1 MPRSKNNTEKTR
13 NIWMF
18 PRNIRRTDAW
28 KVARILSLF
37 DAAIREGKSRKEVEK
52 GFIQNLKKANL
63 QTGRALE
70 TRDKD
75 PGDFRTYK
83 TQLSCLGLIFENQTG
98 KIDFTKA
105 GRDILKGI
113 SPLKILQS
121 QVLRHQYPSC
131 YTLSSQVKIDQD
143 IKLRPFVVILKLLL
157 DKRLGGY
164 LTNEESSIPAA
175 VGKIEHDHDEMVE
188 KILELRAGG
197 SFMEITRQDSLR
209 TIRIAP
215 GELKKEELMNIGN
228 TFLNVLIGV
237 RFIEKDESHPGP
249 ARYVMNPEHI
259 DQVEKAC
266 QTSFTPIRNP
276 ELNESFQRSYGA
288 WDGKKDTENRD
299 EAASDKTE
307 SALDSQIK
315 AAFFKYQQ
323 EHGMQIVGELT
334 DQFVDEAKS
343 HYGFTVSQIKS
354 ALGPLLETARSDD
367 EREFI
372 RISQGGTTTALAFE
386 KKVHAIFAENF
397 CVQSYHT
404 GQRKRKSGVG
414 GFTDILL
421 IFESPAGCVILD
433 AKSTH
438 KYELGVDDY
447 RAMINYCQQYQELA
461 EVTPGSP
468 LLAAGFVSFSF
479 SKGVPARL
487 KSLSSEMNNLPLFA
501 VTAPE
506 LLTWIKEGK
515 KGLSI
520 LESLLG
526 LSQP

>member
-1 MPRSKNNTEKTR
+1 MPRSKNNTIKTR

-28 KVARILSLF
+28 KIAQILSLF
-37 DAAIREGKSRKEVEK
+37 EAAIREGKSKEEVEK
-52 GFIQNLKKANL
+52 GFIKNLKKANL
-63 QTGRALE
+63 QSGRAPQ

-98 KIDFTKA
+98 EIDFTKA
-105 GRDILKGI
+105 GRDILKGL

-143 IKLRPFVVILKLLL
+143 IKLRPFVVILRLLL

-164 LTNEESSIPAA
+164 LTNEESSIPAS
-175 VGKIEHDHDEMVE
+175 VGKTEHNHDEMVE

-197 SFMEITRQDSLR
+197 SFEQIIRLDSLR

-237 RFIEKDESHPGP
+237 RFIDKDEGQFGP
-249 ARYVMNPEHI
+249 ARYVINTEHI
-259 DQVEKAC
+259 DQVQKAC
-266 QTSFTPIRNP
+266 QTIFTPIKNP

-288 WDGKKDTENRD
+288 WDGKKDTEKRD
-299 EAASDKTE
+299 ENACEKTE

-323 EHGMQIVGELT
+323 DHGIQMAGELT
-334 DQFVDEAKS
+334 DQFVAEARS
-343 HYGFTVSQIKS
+343 HYGFTESQIRS
-354 ALGPLLETARSDD
+354 ALVTFLEIARSDD
-367 EREFI
+367 EREFV
-372 RISQGGTTTALAFE
+372 RISQGGVSTALAFE
-386 KKVHAIFAENF
+386 KKVHAIFKENF
-397 CVQSYHT
+397 RVRSFHT
-404 GQRKRKSGVG
+404 GQRKRRTGVG

-421 IFESPAGCVILD
+421 IFESPEGCVILD
-433 AKSTH
+433 AKST
-438 KYELGVDDY
+438 KEYCLEVDDY
-447 RAMINYCQQYQELA
+447 RAMKNYCQQFHELA
-461 EVTPGSP
+461 EVKPGAP

-479 SKGVPARL
+479 SKVVPAKL
-487 KSLSSEMNNLPLFA
+487 KMLSAELNNVPVFALPA
-501 VTAPE
+501 TE
-506 LLTWIKEGK
+506 LLTWVKEGK
-515 KGLSI
+515 NGSSVLD
-520 LESLLG
+520 SLLG
-526 LSQP
+526 LARS

>member
-1 MPRSKNNTEKTR
+1 
-13 NIWMF
+13 MF

-28 KVARILSLF
+28 KVAQILSLF
-37 DAAIREGKSRKEVEK
+37 EAAVREGKSKIEVEK
-52 GFIQNLKKANL
+52 GFIKNLKKANL
-63 QTGRALE
+63 QTGRAAE
-70 TRDKD
+70 TRDKN

-105 GRDILKGI
+105 GRDILKGV

-121 QVLRHQYPSC
+121 QVLRHQYPSS
-131 YTLSSQVKIDQD
+131 YTLSSQVKIEQD

-175 VGKIEHDHDEMVE
+175 VGKTEHNHDEMVE

-197 SFMEITRQDSLR
+197 SFEQIIRLDSLR
-209 TIRIAP
+209 TIRIEP
-215 GELKKEELMNIGN
+215 GDLKKQELMNIGN

-237 RFIEKDESHPGP
+237 RFIEKNESQLGP

-266 QTSFTPIRNP
+266 QAIFTPIKNP
-276 ELNESFQRSYGA
+276 DLNESFQRSYGA
-288 WDGKKDTENRD
+288 WDGKKDTEKRD
-299 EAASDKTE
+299 ETANEKNE

-323 EHGMQIVGELT
+323 EHGMQMVGELT

-343 HYGFTVSQIKS
+343 HYGFTESQIKS
-354 ALGPLLETARSDD
+354 ALGTFLEIARSDD

-372 RISQGGTTTALAFE
+372 RISQGGASTALAFE
-386 KKVHAIFAENF
+386 KKVNAIFEENF
-397 CVQSYHT
+397 RVRSFHT
-404 GQRKRKSGVG
+404 GQRKRRSGVG

-433 AKSTH
+433 AKSTPE
-438 KYELGVDDY
+438 YCLEVDDY
-447 RAMINYCQQYQELA
+447 RAMKNYCQQFHELA
-461 EVTPGSP
+461 EVTPETT
-468 LLAAGFVSFSF
+468 LLAAGFVSFGF
-479 SKGVPARL
+479 SKGVPAKL
-487 KSLSSEMNNLPLFA
+487 KKLSEEVNNVPVFALPA
-501 VTAPE
+501 TE
-506 LLTWIKEGK
+506 LLTWVKEGK
-515 KGLSI
+515 NGSSI
-520 LESLLG
+520 LDSLLK
-526 LSQP
+526 LART

>member
-1 MPRSKNNTEKTR
+1 
-13 NIWMF
+13 MF

-28 KVARILSLF
+28 KVAQILSLF
-37 DAAIREGKSRKEVEK
+37 EAAIREGKSKKEVEK

-63 QTGRALE
+63 QTGRAAE

-83 TQLSCLGLIFENQTG
+83 TQLSCLGLIFENQNG
-98 KIDFTKA
+98 EIDFTKA
-105 GRDILKGI
+105 GRDILKGV

-131 YTLSSQVKIDQD
+131 YTLSSQVKINQD

-157 DKRLGGY
+157 DERLGGY
-164 LTNEESSIPAA
+164 ITNEESSIPAA
-175 VGKIEHDHDEMVE
+175 IGKTESNHNEIVAR
-188 KILELRAGG
+188 ILELRAGG

-237 RFIEKDESHPGP
+237 RFIEKDESQAGP

-259 DQVEKAC
+259 NQVEKAC
-266 QTSFTPIRNP
+266 QTSFTPIKNP
-276 ELNESFQRSYGA
+276 ELNESFQRAYGA
-288 WDGKKDTENRD
+288 WDGKKDTETRD
-299 EAASDKTE
+299 ETVSDKTL

-334 DQFVDEAKS
+334 NQFVDEAKS

-354 ALGPLLETARSDD
+354 ALGPFLEAARSDD

-397 CVQSYHT
+397 CVHSHHT
-404 GQRKRKSGVG
+404 GQRKRKTGVG

-421 IFESPAGCVILD
+421 IFKSPAGCVILD

-438 KYELGVDDY
+438 TYDLGVDDY
-447 RAMINYCQQYQELA
+447 RAMKNYCQQYHELA
-461 EVTPGSP
+461 EVTPGLP

-479 SKGVPARL
+479 SKGVSARL
-487 KSLSSEMNNLPLFA
+487 KILSSEMNDLPVFTL
-501 VTAPE
+501 TAPE
-506 LLTWIKEGK
+506 LLTWVKEGK
-515 KGLSI
+515 NGSSI
-520 LESLLG
+520 LDSLLE
-526 LSQP
+526 LART